1 MSRKQEP
8 SGIRIGQDLKAT
20 EFARLHNIPG
30 KILILPNAWDVPS
43 ARLFE
48 NAGFPAVATS
58 SAGMFASLGYPDGE
72 AIGRKKFLESVKRIG
87 DVLSLPLSVDSVAG
101 FGKNTKDLKVT
112 VKGLIEAGAVG
123 MNIEDFEHE
132 TKQLY
137 PLEFQVKKIATI
149 MEVTESLGVKMFVNA
164 RTDSLRYF
172 EGDDDEKFEEEMRRC
187 KEFRDAGAGCVY
199 PMGLVRREDIERFV
213 REMNGF
219 PINVMLRTGVPPLN
233 DLESIGIKRVSF
245 GPGASYA
252 AMGLLKK
259 ISNEILN
266 ERNTDSLLN
275 GGISYEELISLT
287 EPRPE

>member
-1 MSRKQEP
+1 
-8 SGIRIGQDLKAT
+8 
-20 EFARLHNIPG
+20 
-30 KILILPNAWDVPS
+30 
-43 ARLFE
+43 
-48 NAGFPAVATS
+48 
-58 SAGMFASLGYPDGE
+58 MFASLGYPDGE
-72 AIGRKKFLESVKRIG
+72 AIGRKKFLESVKKIG
-87 DVLSLPLSVDSVAG
+87 NVLSLPLSVDSVAG

-123 MNIEDFEHE
+123 MNIEDFEHK

-149 MEVTESLGVKMFVNA
+149 MEVSESLGVKMFVNA

-172 EGDDDEKFEEEMRRC
+172 EGDDDEKFEEAVRRC

-259 ISNEILN
+259 DI
-266 ERNTDSLLN
+266 ER
-275 GGISYEELISLT
+275 Y
-287 EPRPE
+287 PE